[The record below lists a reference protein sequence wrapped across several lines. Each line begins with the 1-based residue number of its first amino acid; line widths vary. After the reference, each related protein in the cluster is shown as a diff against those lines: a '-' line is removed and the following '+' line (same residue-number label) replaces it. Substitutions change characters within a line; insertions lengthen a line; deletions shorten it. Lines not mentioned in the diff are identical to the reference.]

1 MSAATA
7 LERPSASSSASG
19 SMFDE
24 PVYRVRDLSEMGFG
38 HPQTIRER
46 LRGDHV
52 PFEVV
57 DGRGTVTV
65 RESDLPLL
73 RKPRHR
79 RNVLQERRCQ
89 PSGES
94 TSNLEDLEMLAARM
108 VASWPQLTSER
119 KNELRKL
126 LAS

>member
-1 MSAATA
+1 
-7 LERPSASSSASG
+7 
-19 SMFDE
+19 MFDE